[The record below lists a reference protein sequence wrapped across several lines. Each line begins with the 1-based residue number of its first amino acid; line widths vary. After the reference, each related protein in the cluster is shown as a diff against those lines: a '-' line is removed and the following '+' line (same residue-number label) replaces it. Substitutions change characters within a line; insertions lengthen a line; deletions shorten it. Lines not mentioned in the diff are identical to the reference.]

1 MVEVEFTK
9 TLQNINLDSRSKG
22 MVVVHEK
29 LWIVS
34 LTRYRILKRYRRAD
48 STNKRNM
55 VGQYHQSN
63 FSNVDQVLW
72 STINQACMFKPFY
85 VILHIPIFD
94 TKFMFEY
101 SGIYI
106 WLPNHK
112 VQNNSWANSWHD
124 YWILRQILFLNLDLM
139 TFKIYISTFKFY
151 TVWLHVLP

>member
-9 TLQNINLDSRSKG
+9 TQQNINLDSRSQG
-22 MVVVHEK
+22 MVVLHEK

-34 LTRYRILKRYRRAD
+34 LTRYRILKRYRRAY

-85 VILHIPIFD
+85 VILHYLIFD
-94 TKFMFEY
+94 STFIFEY
-101 SGIYI
+101 SGIYFL
-106 WLPNHK
+106 WLQK
-112 VQNNSWANSWHD
+112 ISNSKQFRNKHLML
-124 YWILRQILFLNLDLM
+124 YVKYYFWIKILW
-139 TFKIYISTFKFY
+139 YSKF
-151 TVWLHVLP
+151 T